1 MSRKRRRLKKLI
13 MALRIPRDDADFYN
27 NFGLIMD
34 LSYAEQIQDVKELIL
49 KRQGG

>member
-1 MSRKRRRLKKLI
+1 MSRKRKRLKKLI
-13 MALRIPRDDADFYN
+13 MALRIPRDDVDFYIN
-27 NFGLIMD
+27 VGLIMD